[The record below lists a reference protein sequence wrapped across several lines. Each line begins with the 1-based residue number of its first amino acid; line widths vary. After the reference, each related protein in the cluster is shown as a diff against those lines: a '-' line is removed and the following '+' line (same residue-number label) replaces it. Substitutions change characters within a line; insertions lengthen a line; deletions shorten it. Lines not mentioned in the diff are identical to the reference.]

1 MTRANRV
8 GSFVLIGLLVLVAAG
23 LAAWKRDALADAD
36 AAAASRPEP
45 TEWVTIGTAEA
56 RGHQRTTTAVGTV
69 VALRSITLRNEL
81 AGKVVDVRLE
91 AGQVVEE
98 GALLIALDV
107 SVEQAELKAEQASV
121 ALAESLLARVE
132 RASKDKG
139 VSEADLDRARSERD
153 VALARAAR
161 VQALIDR
168 KTIRAPFRARVGL
181 SNVHVGQYLDEGEEL
196 ASLQGVDDAVHVDFT
211 VSQQVAAALQEG
223 ALVTVRGGTGAPVS
237 AKLVALDSRVDP
249 DTRNAWARAL
259 VEGADRLPSPGA
271 SVRVEV
277 PVGPPTAAVAISV
290 NALRKGPTGDHVFVI
305 EADAQGQLRAHPRP
319 VQVGTVLGDELL
331 VVSGLE
337 PGERVAAGGSFKLR
351 EGVLVADAGG
361 TPAAADATADANA
374 TAEEPVAGSPP

>member
-8 GSFVLIGLLVLVAAG
+8 RSFALIGLLLLVAAG
-23 LAAWKRDALADAD
+23 LAAWKRSALADAD
-36 AAAASRPEP
+36 AAAGSRPEP
-45 TEWVTIGTAEA
+45 TESITIATAET
-56 RGHQRTTTAVGTV
+56 REHQRTTTSVGTV

-91 AGQVVEE
+91 AGHVVEE
-98 GALLIALDV
+98 GALLVAFDV
-107 SVEQAELKAEQASV
+107 SVEQAELKAEQAAV
-121 ALAESLLARVE
+121 ALAESMLARVE

-161 VQALIDR
+161 AQALIDR

-211 VSQQVAAALQEG
+211 VTQQVAAALQQG
-223 ALVTVRGGTGAPVS
+223 TVVMVRGGAEAPVP
-237 AKLVALDSRVDP
+237 ATLVALDSRIDP
-249 DTRNAWARAL
+249 ATRNAWARAL
-259 VEGADRLPSPGA
+259 VQGADRLPAPGA

-277 PVGPPTAAVAISV
+277 PVGPPTAAVAIPVS
-290 NALRKGPTGDHVFVI
+290 ALRKGPTGDHVFVV

-319 VQVGTVLGDELL
+319 VGVGSVLGDELL
-331 VVSGLE
+331 VVSGLA

-351 EGVLVADAGG
+351 EGVLVAGAG
-361 TPAAADATADANA
+361 
-374 TAEEPVAGSPP
+374 VGSQP